1 MRVVLC
7 AAAAVVIIV
16 AGGLAAQAQTIVTY
30 RHLVLD
36 GHALKWGK
44 PVLGTGATVT
54 YALADREFRFPGARN
69 CSSMAPIDE
78 LLSRS
83 AVGASSFS
91 RELVEAL
98 RVWEGAADVTF
109 APADP
114 AVADILIGAQVEP
127 IGYAFANVE
136 YDKTETGQGP
146 RSISRSMVCFN
157 PTRAWKVG
165 FDGDLDVY
173 DIRYTLIH
181 EIGHAIG
188 LDHPA
193 IAGQLMAYK
202 YGEKFRALQAGDIR
216 GVETLY
222 GPRRD
227 EPSIR
232 VGEIRP
238 KQTAA
243 Q

>member
-1 MRVVLC
+1 MTGGP
-7 AAAAVVIIV
+7 AAH
-16 AGGLAAQAQTIVTY
+16 AQTIVAY

-36 GHALKWGK
+36 GHALKWGA
-44 PVLGTGATVT
+44 PVFGTGATVT
-54 YALADREFRFPGARN
+54 YALVDREVRFPGARN
-69 CSSMAPIDE
+69 CSSMAPIE
-78 LLSRS
+78 GLLARN
-83 AVGASSFS
+83 AIGASSFS
-91 RELVEAL
+91 RELAEAL
-98 RVWEGAADVTF
+98 RVWEGAADIAF

-114 AVADILIGAQVEP
+114 ATADILIGVQVRP
-127 IGYAFANVE
+127 IGYAFTNVE
-136 YDKTETGQGP
+136 YDKTEIGQGP
-146 RSISRSMVCFN
+146 RSIERSMVCFN

-216 GVETLY
+216 GVEALY
-222 GPRRD
+222 GARRD
-227 EPSIR
+227 APSIR
-232 VGEIRP
+232 IGGIQP
-238 KQTAA
+238 TTA

>member
-1 MRVVLC
+1 VIG
-7 AAAAVVIIV
+7 AAVAAFVLV
-16 AGGLAAQAQTIVTY
+16 AGGFAAQAQTIVTY

-36 GHALKWGK
+36 GHALKWGM

-78 LLSRS
+78 LLSRN
-83 AVGASSFS
+83 AIGASSFS

-114 AVADILIGAQVEP
+114 AVADILIGAQVNP

-146 RSISRSMVCFN
+146 RSISRSMV
-157 PTRAWKVG
+157 
-165 FDGDLDVY
+165 DLDVY

-216 GVETLY
+216 GVKTLY

-227 EPSIR
+227 GPSIR
-232 VGEIRP
+232 VGGIRP
-238 KQTAA
+238 TAA